1 MITKEK
7 IIEVFNYY
15 AVGSFNIEITEDNLK
30 LFAKEIEALSKVN
43 NVVLDDVNQRS
54 KLLKGFVEYVEN
66 EFDTYAYTPDIKDHI
81 NNYIKTL

>member
-43 NVVLDDVNQRS
+43 NVVLDDVVKCDKCGS
-54 KLLKGFVEYVEN
+54 DDIYKGVE
-66 EFDTYAYTPDIKDHI
+66 DDMC
-81 NNYIKTL
+81 NNCNNFF

>member
-43 NVVLDDVNQRS
+43 DVVLDDVSKQRE
-54 KLLKGFVEYVEN
+54 LLLEYAENVISETVE
-66 EFDTYAYTPDIKDHI
+66 ADHI
-81 NNYIKTL
+81 KVDRFLGEKQ